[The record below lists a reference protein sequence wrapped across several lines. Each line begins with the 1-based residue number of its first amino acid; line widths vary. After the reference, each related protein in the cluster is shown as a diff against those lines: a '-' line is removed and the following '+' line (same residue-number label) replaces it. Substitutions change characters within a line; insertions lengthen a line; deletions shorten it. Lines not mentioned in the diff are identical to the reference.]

1 MWPDLSRTHHCF
13 KYFPFHV
20 NVNLSSHIKAKVEM
34 ETSSSHKKRE
44 DRFTVIAKYSKICD
58 ISSLQ

>member
-1 MWPDLSRTHHCF
+1 MWPDSRAHHNL

-20 NVNLSSHIKAKVEM
+20 NVNLSSHLNAKVDM
-34 ETSSSHKKRE
+34 ETSSYHKKRE
-44 DRFTVIAKYSKICD
+44 DRFTVLAKYSKICN